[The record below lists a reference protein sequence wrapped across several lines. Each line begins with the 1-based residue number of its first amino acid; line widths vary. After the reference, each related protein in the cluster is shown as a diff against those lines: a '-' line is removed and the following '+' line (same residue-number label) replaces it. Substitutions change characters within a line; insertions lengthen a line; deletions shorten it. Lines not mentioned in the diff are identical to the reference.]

1 MCLTPGEQRM
11 KSCSFIN
18 HYSLEPPYRGTT
30 GAKCPT
36 FPKINYFL
44 RNVPVMLQLRLP
56 GTKPVTSKMDLLN
69 SGMSH
74 QPQFNF
80 VCALVSFEVFEFADD
95 ELLHVSCMSCT

>member
-1 MCLTPGEQRM
+1 MCQ
-11 KSCSFIN
+11 SCCSSVFQELN
-18 HYSLEPPYRGTT
+18 LYM
-30 GAKCPT
+30 
-36 FPKINYFL
+36 
-44 RNVPVMLQLRLP
+44 VLRL
-56 GTKPVTSKMDLLN
+56 PVTSKMDLLN